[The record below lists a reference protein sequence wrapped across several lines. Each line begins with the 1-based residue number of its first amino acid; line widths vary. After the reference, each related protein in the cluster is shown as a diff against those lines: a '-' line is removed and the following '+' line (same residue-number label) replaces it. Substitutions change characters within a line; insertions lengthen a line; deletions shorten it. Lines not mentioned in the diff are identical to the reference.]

1 MTEQDH
7 HAVVPTNADQ
17 VDPGA
22 PYMFPEGP
30 RFLRSVEGS
39 CGGEVVAVAL
49 DAVVS
54 PDGTRDLDP
63 RAELEELRK
72 EVALLRVAL
81 VHARTSDEPLP
92 PALRPALARAL
103 LALRG

>member
-1 MTEQDH
+1 M
-7 HAVVPTNADQ
+7 
-17 VDPGA
+17 
-22 PYMFPEGP
+22 
-30 RFLRSVEGS
+30 
-39 CGGEVVAVAL
+39 AL